1 MTMDIQRLRT
11 LTTGR
16 LHSPVDK
23 IYDDLREITG
33 FSYCTHELGNA
44 CVAAK
49 PYLKK
54 FATDSRFWDGEYDP
68 SHVGEI
74 DVPPMD
80 EAERD
85 AFSERMSKL
94 PNLLEGKKVVL
105 FEM

>member
-16 LHSPVDK
+16 LHSPVEK

-33 FSYCTHELGNA
+33 WSFCTHELGNA

-49 PYLKK
+49 PYLER
-54 FATDSRFWDGEYDP
+54 FATDSRFWDGGFDP
-68 SHVGEI
+68 THVGEI

-85 AFSERMSKL
+85 AFSGRMSNL
-94 PNLLEGKKVVL
+94 PSLLEGKNVIVV
-105 FEM
+105 EM